1 MIIFLLS
8 NLSQRSLIFAT
19 SKQKDKN
26 MDTMEFEKLSENEMS
41 HIKANDECRTIGK
54 AARKASPGCNFPGD
68 RHV

>member
-1 MIIFLLS
+1 
-8 NLSQRSLIFAT
+8 
-19 SKQKDKN
+19 
-26 MDTMEFEKLSENEMS
+26 MEFEKLSENEMS